1 MSAGRKITDEHE
13 ARRCLA
19 AAARRGQR
27 AGAWAQANGIDGR
40 SLNAWR
46 MNLARRA
53 APRAARGLPAVRM
66 APRTALVELVPAPTA
81 VSPTARYTVCV
92 GAWRVEVGDDFT
104 PATLRRLVEVLRGC

>member
-1 MSAGRKITDEHE
+1 MNERRKITDEHE

-19 AAARRGQR
+19 AAARRGLR
-27 AGAWAQANGIDGR
+27 VGAWAQANGIDGR
-40 SLNAWR
+40 ALNAWR

-53 APRAARGLPAVRM
+53 APRAAPGRPVARM
-66 APRTALVELVPAPTA
+66 APRTALVELIPAPPAAST
-81 VSPTARYTVCV
+81 TARYTVCV

>member
-1 MSAGRKITDEHE
+1 MNERRKITDEHE

-19 AAARRGQR
+19 AAMRRGQR
-27 AGAWAQANGIDGR
+27 VGAWAQANGVDGR

-53 APRAARGLPAVRM
+53 APRATPGRSAVRM
-66 APRTALVELVPAPTA
+66 VPRTALVELIPTLPAA
-81 VSPTARYTVCV
+81 SATARYAVCV

-104 PATLRRLVEVLRGC
+104 PATLRRIVEVLRGC